1 LCFAVLQLG
10 WQALR
15 GGPLQQA
22 VVHDGLLQPAAWLV
36 NSLSPGSD
44 ARVDGSTLRSPQG
57 SIHLLNGCEGVEALF
72 LFWSAC
78 LVSARRPRHPWRA
91 VLLGS
96 GLLQAVNILRVA
108 ALFVAYRADP
118 GLFDLLH
125 STVMP
130 VALVLVAGLCFIG
143 WTGSHANRVA
153 AAA

>member
-1 LCFAVLQLG
+1 M
-10 WQALR
+10 
-15 GGPLQQA
+15 
-22 VVHDGLLQPAAWLV
+22 QPAAWLV
-36 NSLSPGSD
+36 NSLSPGSG
-44 ARVDGSTLRSPQG
+44 ARVDGNALRSPLG
-57 SIHLLNGCEGVEALF
+57 SIHVINGCEGVEAQF

-96 GLLQAVNILRVA
+96 GLLHAVNVLRVA
-108 ALFVAYRADP
+108 ALFLAYRADP

-130 VALVLVAGLCFIG
+130 VALVLTAGLCFIG
-143 WTGSHANRVA
+143 WTGSHAHRLA